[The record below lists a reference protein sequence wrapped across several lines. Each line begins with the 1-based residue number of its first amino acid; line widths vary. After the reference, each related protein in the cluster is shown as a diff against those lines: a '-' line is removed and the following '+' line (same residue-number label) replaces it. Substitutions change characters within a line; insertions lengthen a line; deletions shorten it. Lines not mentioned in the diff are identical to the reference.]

1 MTFDFDQLFDRHH
14 TGSTKWSRYP
24 ADVLPMWVA
33 DMDFA
38 APPVIVQALQQRL
51 LHPLLGYSVAQD
63 NLRDA
68 IVADLWNKYAWQ
80 VKPQELI
87 FLPGVESGFNMALK
101 ALVQAQQNV
110 VVQVPNYPPLRHA
123 PGHWGLNKV
132 ELQFEAQADGTYA
145 TPLDALRESLKG
157 GGALLLSN
165 PHNPIGKVF
174 AREELQAVADICA
187 AQDAWIIS
195 DEIHAELCFD
205 GRVHIPTASLSPEI
219 SKRTITLMS
228 ASKAYNIAG
237 LKTSFMIIQDAALRE
252 RVNHARCGMV
262 DSVNPLGMEA
272 TRVAYSEAGR
282 LARGIENLPAG
293 QPRLAGERR
302 THAVAGRD
310 HQCAAGHVSG
320 VARLHRAGPAGSA
333 AVLPRTGQGRPECR
347 ARFWRPASAV
357 RALELRLPEG
367 DAGRRDC
374 ADGAGAGQ
382 PQRLRTLGPCG
393 SWLASDDGLT
403 CNIDVV
409 CGTAIAGKPAPTVVP
424 FSLSIQ
430 RKSDRTQGK
439 ATGSTRNTGLEIR
452 RPCDD

>member
-1 MTFDFDQLFDRHH
+1 MTFDFDQLFDRHN

-38 APPVIVQALQQRL
+38 APPVIIEALQQRL
-51 LHPLLGYSVAQD
+51 LHPLVGYSVAQD
-63 NLRDA
+63 NLREA
-68 IVADLWNKYAWQ
+68 IVADLWAKFAWK

-101 ALVQAQQNV
+101 ALVQPQQNV

-132 ELQFEAQADGTYA
+132 ELEFDAQADGTYL
-145 TPLDALRESLKG
+145 TSLDALRESLNG

-174 AREELQAVADICA
+174 GREELQAVADICV

-205 GRVHIPTASLSPEI
+205 GRTHIPTASLSPEI
-219 SKRTITLMS
+219 ARRTITLMS

-237 LKTSFMIIQDAALRE
+237 LKTSFMIIQDPALRE

-272 TRVAYSEAGR
+272 TRVAYSEGAPW
-282 LARGIENLPAG
+282 LAALKIYLQAN
-293 QPRLAGERR
+293 
-302 THAVAGRD
+302 RD
-310 HQCAAGHVSG
+310 WLV
-320 VARLHRAGPAGSA
+320 
-333 AVLPRTGQGRPECR
+333 E
-347 ARFWRPASAV
+347 AV
-357 RALELRLPEG
+357 RSRLPG
-367 DAGRRDC
+367 VTINVPQGTYLAWLDC
-374 ADGAGAGQ
+374 SALDLDN
-382 PQRLRTLGPCG
+382 PQQFFLE
-393 SWLASDDGLT
+393 
-403 CNIDVV
+403 
-409 CGTAIAGKPAPTVVP
+409 
-424 FSLSIQ
+424 
-430 RKSDRTQGK
+430 QGK
-439 ATGSTRNTGLEIR
+439 VGLSAGVDFGDQHQQFVRLNFGCPRSLLEEGIARMERALTHRNT
-452 RPCDD
+452 

>member
-1 MTFDFDQLFDRHH
+1 MTFDFDQLFDRLH

-38 APPVIVQALQQRL
+38 APPVIVEALQQRL

-63 NLRDA
+63 NLREA
-68 IVADLWNKYAWQ
+68 IVADLWNKYAWP

-123 PGHWGLNKV
+123 PAHWGLNKV
-132 ELQFEAQADGTYA
+132 ELEFNAQADGTYA

-174 AREELQAVADICA
+174 GREELQAIADICA

-272 TRVAYSEAGR
+272 TRVAYSEAAPW
-282 LARGIENLPAG
+282 LAELKTYLQAN
-293 QPRLAGERR
+293 
-302 THAVAGRD
+302 RD
-310 HQCAAGHVSG
+310 WLVD
-320 VARLHRAGPAGSA
+320 
-333 AVLPRTGQGRPECR
+333 
-347 ARFWRPASAV
+347 AV
-357 RALELRLPEG
+357 RTRLPG
-367 DAGRRDC
+367 VTINVPQGTYLAWLDC
-374 ADGAGAGQ
+374 TALDLPD
-382 PQRLRTLGPCG
+382 PQRFFLE
-393 SWLASDDGLT
+393 
-403 CNIDVV
+403 
-409 CGTAIAGKPAPTVVP
+409 
-424 FSLSIQ
+424 
-430 RKSDRTQGK
+430 QGK
-439 ATGSTRNTGLEIR
+439 VGLSAGLDFGDQHQQFVRLNFGCPRALLEEGIARMERALANRNL
-452 RPCDD
+452 

>member
-38 APPVIVQALQQRL
+38 APPVIVEALQQRL

-63 NLRDA
+63 NLREA
-68 IVADLWNKYAWQ
+68 IVADLWHKYSWQ

-132 ELQFEAQADGTYA
+132 ELEFNAQADGTYA

-165 PHNPIGKVF
+165 PHNPLGKVF
-174 AREELQAVADICA
+174 DREELQAVADICA

-219 SKRTITLMS
+219 SKHTITLMS

-272 TRVAYSEAGR
+272 TRVAYSEAGPW
-282 LARGIENLPAG
+282 LAELKIYLQAN
-293 QPRLAGERR
+293 
-302 THAVAGRD
+302 RD
-310 HQCAAGHVSG
+310 WLVD
-320 VARLHRAGPAGSA
+320 
-333 AVLPRTGQGRPECR
+333 
-347 ARFWRPASAV
+347 AV
-357 RALELRLPEG
+357 RTRLPG
-367 DAGRRDC
+367 VTINVPQGTYLAWLDC
-374 ADGAGAGQ
+374 TALDLPD
-382 PQRLRTLGPCG
+382 PQRFFLEQGKVGLSAGLDFGDRHQQFVRLNFGCPRALLEEG
-393 SWLASDDGLT
+393 IARMERALAS
-403 CNIDVV
+403 
-409 CGTAIAGKPAPTVVP
+409 
-424 FSLSIQ
+424 
-430 RKSDRTQGK
+430 
-439 ATGSTRNTGLEIR
+439 RNT
-452 RPCDD
+452 

>member
-1 MTFDFDQLFDRHH
+1 MTFDFDQVFDRHH

-38 APPVIVQALQQRL
+38 APPVIIEALQQRL
-51 LHPLLGYSVAQD
+51 LHPLVGYSVAQD
-63 NLRDA
+63 NLREA
-68 IVADLWNKYAWQ
+68 IVADLWSKFAWK

-101 ALVQAQQNV
+101 ALVQPQQNV

-132 ELQFEAQADGTYA
+132 ELEFVAQADGTYA
-145 TPLDALRESLKG
+145 TPLENLRESLNG

-219 SKRTITLMS
+219 AKRTITLMS

-272 TRVAYSEAGR
+272 TRVAYSEGAPW
-282 LARGIENLPAG
+282 LAELKTYLQAN
-293 QPRLAGERR
+293 
-302 THAVAGRD
+302 RD
-310 HQCAAGHVSG
+310 WLVD
-320 VARLHRAGPAGSA
+320 
-333 AVLPRTGQGRPECR
+333 
-347 ARFWRPASAV
+347 AV
-357 RALELRLPEG
+357 RSRLPGVTINVPQGTYLAWLDCSALDLDNPQQFFLEQAKVGLSAGLDFGDQHQQFVRLNFGCPRSLLEEG
-367 DAGRRDC
+367 IRRMER
-374 ADGAGAGQ
+374 A
-382 PQRLRTLGPCG
+382 
-393 SWLASDDGLT
+393 LT
-403 CNIDVV
+403 
-409 CGTAIAGKPAPTVVP
+409 
-424 FSLSIQ
+424 Q
-430 RKSDRTQGK
+430 
-439 ATGSTRNTGLEIR
+439 RNT
-452 RPCDD
+452 

>member
-38 APPVIVQALQQRL
+38 APPVIIEALQQRL

-63 NLRDA
+63 NLREA
-68 IVADLWNKYAWQ
+68 IVTDLWNKYAWR

-123 PGHWGLNKV
+123 PGHWGLNKI
-132 ELQFEAQADGTYA
+132 ELEFNAQADGTYA
-145 TPLDALRESLKG
+145 TPLDVLRESLIG

-174 AREELQAVADICA
+174 DREELQAVADICA
-187 AQDAWIIS
+187 ARDAWIIS

-272 TRVAYSEAGR
+272 TRVAYSEAGPW
-282 LARGIENLPAG
+282 LAELKTYLQGN
-293 QPRLAGERR
+293 
-302 THAVAGRD
+302 RD
-310 HQCAAGHVSG
+310 WLVD
-320 VARLHRAGPAGSA
+320 
-333 AVLPRTGQGRPECR
+333 
-347 ARFWRPASAV
+347 AV
-357 RALELRLPEG
+357 RTRLPG
-367 DAGRRDC
+367 VSINVPQGTYLAWLDC
-374 ADGAGAGQ
+374 TALDLPD
-382 PQRLRTLGPCG
+382 PQRFFLE
-393 SWLASDDGLT
+393 
-403 CNIDVV
+403 
-409 CGTAIAGKPAPTVVP
+409 
-424 FSLSIQ
+424 
-430 RKSDRTQGK
+430 QGK
-439 ATGSTRNTGLEIR
+439 VGLSAGLDFGDQHQQFVRLNFGCPRALLEEGITRMERALINRNL
-452 RPCDD
+452 

>member
-38 APPVIVQALQQRL
+38 APPVIIEALQQRL

-63 NLRDA
+63 NLREA
-68 IVADLWNKYAWQ
+68 IVADLWNKYAWR

-110 VVQVPNYPPLRHA
+110 VVQTPNYPPLRHA
-123 PGHWGLNKV
+123 PGHWGLNRV
-132 ELQFEAQADGTYA
+132 ELEFNAQADGTYA
-145 TPLDALRESLKG
+145 TPLESLREALEG

-174 AREELQAVADICA
+174 DRAELQAVADICA
-187 AQDAWIIS
+187 AQNAWIIS

-205 GRVHIPTASLSPEI
+205 GRVHIPTASLSLEI

-237 LKTSFMIIQDAALRE
+237 LKTSFMIIQDATLRE

-272 TRVAYSEAGR
+272 TRVAYSEAGPW
-282 LARGIENLPAG
+282 LAELKTYLQAN
-293 QPRLAGERR
+293 
-302 THAVAGRD
+302 RD
-310 HQCAAGHVSG
+310 WLVD
-320 VARLHRAGPAGSA
+320 
-333 AVLPRTGQGRPECR
+333 
-347 ARFWRPASAV
+347 AV
-357 RALELRLPEG
+357 RTRLPGVTINVPQGTYLAWLDCTALDLPDPQRFFLEQGKVGLSAGLDFG
-367 DAGRRDC
+367 DAHQQFVRVNFGCPRALLEEGIARMER
-374 ADGAGAGQ
+374 A
-382 PQRLRTLGPCG
+382 
-393 SWLASDDGLT
+393 LT
-403 CNIDVV
+403 NRNI
-409 CGTAIAGKPAPTVVP
+409 
-424 FSLSIQ
+424 
-430 RKSDRTQGK
+430 
-439 ATGSTRNTGLEIR
+439 
-452 RPCDD
+452 

>member
-1 MTFDFDQLFDRHH
+1 MTFDFDQLFDRHN
-14 TGSTKWSRYP
+14 TGSTKWSRYS

-38 APPVIVQALQQRL
+38 APPVIIEALQQRL
-51 LHPLLGYSVAQD
+51 LHPLVGYSVAQD
-63 NLRDA
+63 NLREA
-68 IVADLWNKYAWQ
+68 IVADLWAKFAWK

-101 ALVQAQQNV
+101 ALVQPQQNV

-132 ELQFEAQADGTYA
+132 ELEFLAQADGTYL
-145 TPLDALRESLKG
+145 TPLDVLRESLNG

-165 PHNPIGKVF
+165 PHNPLGKVF
-174 AREELQAVADICA
+174 GREELQAVADICA

-219 SKRTITLMS
+219 AKRTITLMS

-272 TRVAYSEAGR
+272 TRVAYSEGAPW
-282 LARGIENLPAG
+282 LAELKTYLQAN
-293 QPRLAGERR
+293 
-302 THAVAGRD
+302 RD
-310 HQCAAGHVSG
+310 WLVD
-320 VARLHRAGPAGSA
+320 
-333 AVLPRTGQGRPECR
+333 
-347 ARFWRPASAV
+347 AV
-357 RALELRLPEG
+357 RSRLPG
-367 DAGRRDC
+367 VTINVPQGTYLAWLDC
-374 ADGAGAGQ
+374 SALDLAD
-382 PQRLRTLGPCG
+382 PQQFFLE
-393 SWLASDDGLT
+393 
-403 CNIDVV
+403 
-409 CGTAIAGKPAPTVVP
+409 
-424 FSLSIQ
+424 
-430 RKSDRTQGK
+430 QGK
-439 ATGSTRNTGLEIR
+439 VGLSAGLDFGDQHQQFVRLNFGCPRSLLEEGIARMERALTQRNT
-452 RPCDD
+452 

>member
-38 APPVIVQALQQRL
+38 APPVIIEALQQRL

-63 NLRDA
+63 NLREA
-68 IVADLWNKYAWQ
+68 IVADLWNKYSWQ

-132 ELQFEAQADGTYA
+132 ELEFNAQADGTYA

-165 PHNPIGKVF
+165 PHNPLGKVF
-174 AREELQAVADICA
+174 DREELQVVADICA

-272 TRVAYSEAGR
+272 TRVAYSEAAPW
-282 LARGIENLPAG
+282 LAELKTYLQAN
-293 QPRLAGERR
+293 
-302 THAVAGRD
+302 RD
-310 HQCAAGHVSG
+310 WLVN
-320 VARLHRAGPAGSA
+320 
-333 AVLPRTGQGRPECR
+333 
-347 ARFWRPASAV
+347 AV
-357 RALELRLPEG
+357 RTRLPGVSINVPQGTYLAWLDCTALDLPDPQRFFLEQGKVGLSAGLDFG
-367 DAGRRDC
+367 DAH
-374 ADGAGAGQ
+374 Q
-382 PQRLRTLGPCG
+382 QFVRLNFGCPRALLEEGIARMERA
-393 SWLASDDGLT
+393 LA
-403 CNIDVV
+403 N
-409 CGTAIAGKPAPTVVP
+409 
-424 FSLSIQ
+424 
-430 RKSDRTQGK
+430 
-439 ATGSTRNTGLEIR
+439 RNL
-452 RPCDD
+452 

>member
-38 APPVIVQALQQRL
+38 APPVIVEALQQRL

-63 NLRDA
+63 NLREA
-68 IVADLWNKYAWQ
+68 IVADLWNKYSWQ

-132 ELQFEAQADGTYA
+132 ELEFNAQADGTYA

-165 PHNPIGKVF
+165 PHNPLGKVF
-174 AREELQAVADICA
+174 DREELQAVADICA
-187 AQDAWIIS
+187 AKDAWIIS

-237 LKTSFMIIQDAALRE
+237 LKTSFMIMQDAALRE

-272 TRVAYSEAGR
+272 TRVAYSEAAPWLAELKTYLQANRDWLVDAVRTR
-282 LARGIENLPAG
+282 LPGVSINVPQGTYLAWLDCTALDLPDPQRFFLEQGKVGLSAG
-293 QPRLAGERR
+293 LDFGDAHQQFVRLNFGCPRALLEE
-302 THAVAGRD
+302 
-310 HQCAAGHVSG
+310 G
-320 VARLHRAGPAGSA
+320 VARM
-333 AVLPRTGQGRPECR
+333 E
-347 ARFWRPASAV
+347 
-357 RALELRLPEG
+357 RAL
-367 DAGRRDC
+367 
-374 ADGAGAGQ
+374 
-382 PQRLRTLGPCG
+382 
-393 SWLASDDGLT
+393 AS
-403 CNIDVV
+403 
-409 CGTAIAGKPAPTVVP
+409 
-424 FSLSIQ
+424 
-430 RKSDRTQGK
+430 
-439 ATGSTRNTGLEIR
+439 RNT
-452 RPCDD
+452 

>member
-38 APPVIVQALQQRL
+38 APPVIVEALQQRL

-63 NLRDA
+63 NLREA
-68 IVADLWNKYAWQ
+68 IVADLWNKYSWQ

-132 ELQFEAQADGTYA
+132 ELEFNAQADGTYA

-272 TRVAYSEAGR
+272 TRVAYSEAAPWLAELKTYLQANRDWLVNAVRTR
-282 LARGIENLPAG
+282 LPGVSINVPQGTYLAWLDCTALDLPDPQRFFLEQGKVGLSAG
-293 QPRLAGERR
+293 LDFGDAHQQFVRLNFGCPRALLEE
-302 THAVAGRD
+302 
-310 HQCAAGHVSG
+310 G
-320 VARLHRAGPAGSA
+320 VARM
-333 AVLPRTGQGRPECR
+333 E
-347 ARFWRPASAV
+347 
-357 RALELRLPEG
+357 RAL
-367 DAGRRDC
+367 
-374 ADGAGAGQ
+374 
-382 PQRLRTLGPCG
+382 
-393 SWLASDDGLT
+393 AS
-403 CNIDVV
+403 
-409 CGTAIAGKPAPTVVP
+409 
-424 FSLSIQ
+424 
-430 RKSDRTQGK
+430 
-439 ATGSTRNTGLEIR
+439 RNA
-452 RPCDD
+452 